1 MKYLIF
7 IIIVKRIDN
16 DNISVISF
24 FLGGGGGLPSLSQSP
39 QMCIS
44 TEIALECA

>member
-7 IIIVKRIDN
+7 ITIVKRIDN

-24 FLGGGGGLPSLSQSP
+24 FLGGGGLPSLSQSP

>member
-24 FLGGGGGLPSLSQSP
+24 FGGGFPSLSQLP
-39 QMCIS
+39 QMS

>member
-24 FLGGGGGLPSLSQSP
+24 LGGGVPFFVTVTPDVYLNRD
-39 QMCIS
+39 S
-44 TEIALECA
+44 T

>member
-7 IIIVKRIDN
+7 ITIVKRIDN

-24 FLGGGGGLPSLSQSP
+24 FGGGGGLPSLSQSP

>member
-7 IIIVKRIDN
+7 ITIVKRIDN

-24 FLGGGGGLPSLSQSP
+24 FWGVRFAFFVTVTPDVYLNGD
-39 QMCIS
+39 S
-44 TEIALECA
+44 T

>member
-24 FLGGGGGLPSLSQSP
+24 WGVPFFGTVTPDVYLNGGQLNRVLN
-39 QMCIS
+39 
-44 TEIALECA
+44 CAR

>member
-7 IIIVKRIDN
+7 ITIVKRIDN

-24 FLGGGGGLPSLSQSP
+24 FWGGGAFAFFVTVTPDVYLNGD
-39 QMCIS
+39 S
-44 TEIALECA
+44 T

>member
-24 FLGGGGGLPSLSQSP
+24 LGGVPFFVTVTPDVYLNGD
-39 QMCIS
+39 S
-44 TEIALECA
+44 T